1 VVKALRTQSKGEF
14 NRYRPS
20 NGLSTMSENLYAH
33 SCPLMLLRACL
44 DSSLAQFH
52 PLAQRVSWRS
62 KWEQIGDSC
71 EPRYIEI
78 LWGIL
83 RHRHNPVKLAI
94 SPTPADSWHKRS
106 RSILLDVQQAMESM
120 LASSQ
125 SLQHFGLVLPGEFH
139 GRRQWRKMASYL
151 RKKEMISCL
160 RRNLTVIECDNVTML
175 HSWGNEQSRHS
186 LC

>member
-1 VVKALRTQSKGEF
+1 
-14 NRYRPS
+14 
-20 NGLSTMSENLYAH
+20 MSENLHAH

-83 RHRHNPVKLAI
+83 RHRHNLVKLAI
-94 SPTPADSWHKRS
+94 SPTPTDSWHKLS

-125 SLQHFGLVLPGEFH
+125 SLQHFGLDMMCCQKSFTDDDNGGKGCRDE
-139 GRRQWRKMASYL
+139 YL

-160 RRNLTVIECDNVTML
+160 RRNFTVIQCDVSVTML

-186 LC
+186 LYQKELKQITT